1 MVEEEESASESD
13 DDYHTIIVK
22 FQTKNQIKS
31 SKKKINIE
39 LENGTYYLTYNG
51 YIQKTKKD
59 DNILIDCR
67 KNALKNFNFS
77 YRVKLFPEFFDNSK
91 WTVKNNR
98 AHKWVGATSGS
109 KIFLKIK

>member
-13 DDYHTIIVK
+13 DDHHTIIVK

-39 LENGTYYLTYNG
+39 LENG

-77 YRVKLFPEFFDNSK
+77 YKVKLFPEFSDNSK

-109 KIFLKIK
+109 KIFLKVK